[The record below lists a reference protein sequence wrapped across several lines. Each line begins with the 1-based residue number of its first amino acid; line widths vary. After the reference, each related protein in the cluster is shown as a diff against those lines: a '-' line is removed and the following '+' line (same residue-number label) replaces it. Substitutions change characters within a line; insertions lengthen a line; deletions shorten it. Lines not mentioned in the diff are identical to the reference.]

1 MTTTIPTRSLPAVRS
16 LGLRTAL
23 VVAPLGPLAIA
34 AVRAVLPTSTVD
46 DPTTVAAQVAANP
59 GAQSAVLWLTYL
71 GLLTLPLGLLIVARL
86 AIRTRPVLGAIG
98 AVVSWIGFT
107 SLFLIVANDQV
118 ALAGPDVGAPPATV
132 AALIG
137 GVQSL
142 PAVAVATEV
151 FVAGHIL
158 GTVLLGIAVW
168 PAVPRWAAAALIV
181 SQPLHLVFAV
191 VVPNH
196 LLDGLAWGLTA
207 LGFAVAAATLV
218 KTGFRGGRADR

>member
-1 MTTTIPTRSLPAVRS
+1 MTTTTPTRSPMAVHS

-23 VVAPLGPLAIA
+23 VVAPLGPLAIGV
-34 AVRAVLPTSTVD
+34 VRAVLPTYTDD
-46 DPTTVAAQVAANP
+46 DPATIAAQAAAHP

-86 AIRTRPVLGAIG
+86 AIRTRPVLGTIG

-107 SLFLIVANDQV
+107 SLFLIVANDQI
-118 ALAGPDVGAPPATV
+118 ALAGPAVGAPPSTV

-142 PAVAVATEV
+142 PAVSMATEV

-207 LGFAVAAATLV
+207 LGFAAVAATPMKSSSSL
-218 KTGFRGGRADR
+218 R

>member
-1 MTTTIPTRSLPAVRS
+1 MTTTTPARSLPTVRS

-34 AVRAVLPTSTVD
+34 VVRAVLPTYTDD
-46 DPTTVAAQVAANP
+46 DPATVAAQVAAHP

-71 GLLTLPLGLLIVARL
+71 GLLTLPLSLLIVARL
-86 AIRTRPVLGAIG
+86 AIRTRPVLGTIG
-98 AVVSWIGFT
+98 AVVSWVGFT
-107 SLFLIVANDQV
+107 SLFLIVANDQI
-118 ALAGPDVGAPPATV
+118 ALAGPTVDAPPSTI

-142 PAVAVATEV
+142 PAVSVATEV

-181 SQPLHLVFAV
+181 SQPLHLLFAV

-218 KTGFRGGRADR
+218 KTAH